1 MYYIPPFTLLYGRF
15 IDIKHVNIVCFETKL
30 ACSEYEN
37 LKFVIYFFN
46 KDISL
51 NISLICLKFSI
62 QGVKGQ
68 MEGSV
73 SQNFYLG
80 PTFYF
85 IQSRKLIFKK

>member
-1 MYYIPPFTLLYGRF
+1 MHYIPSFTLLYGRF
-15 IDIKHVNIVCFETKL
+15 IDIKHVKIVCSETKL

-37 LKFVIYFFN
+37 LKFFIYFFN

-51 NISLICLKFSI
+51 NISLICLKVSI
-62 QGVKGQ
+62 QGDKGQ

-80 PTFYF
+80 PSFYF
-85 IQSRKLIFKK
+85 IQSRKLILKK